1 MKILLTGHKGFI
13 GSNMLTALYEHE
25 VTTFEWGNSL
35 PDVSGHHWV
44 IHMGANSNTTER
56 NIEKIMH
63 QNVDFSV
70 WLLNQCIKHGVD
82 MQYSSSASVYG
93 LRNEKFT
100 EDAPVDPRNP
110 YAWTKY
116 LFERHVSN
124 LEPKKLNGIRIQ
136 GFRYFNVYG
145 QGEGHKEGQAS
156 PHHTFTK
163 QAKETGVIKLFE
175 NSDKYLR
182 DFVPVETIVETH
194 KKFFDVRESGIW
206 NIGTGE
212 PVSFEHVAQQI
223 AEQYGARIEY
233 IPMPEKLR
241 DNYQSYTC
249 ADMTK
254 TQDSL
259 KHRGDKL

>member
-13 GSNMLTALYEHE
+13 GSNMLKALSDHE
-25 VTTFEWGNSL
+25 VTTFEWGDPL
-35 PDVSGHHWV
+35 PEVKGHQWV

-56 NIEKIMH
+56 DIEKIMH

-70 WLLNQCIKHGVD
+70 WLLKQCTKHGVD

-93 LRNEKFT
+93 MRSENFT

-124 LEPKKLNGIRIQ
+124 IEPKNLNGIRVQ

-145 QGEGHKEGQAS
+145 QGEDHKLGQAS
-156 PHHTFTK
+156 PHHTFAK

-175 NSDKYLR
+175 NSENYKR

-194 KKFFDVRESGIW
+194 KQFFDVRESGVW

-212 PVSFEHVAQQI
+212 PVSFEEVARNI
-223 AEQYGARIEY
+223 AGQYGARIEY

-241 DNYQSYTC
+241 DSYQTYTC

-254 TQDSL
+254 TRASL
-259 KHRGDKL
+259 QNKGE